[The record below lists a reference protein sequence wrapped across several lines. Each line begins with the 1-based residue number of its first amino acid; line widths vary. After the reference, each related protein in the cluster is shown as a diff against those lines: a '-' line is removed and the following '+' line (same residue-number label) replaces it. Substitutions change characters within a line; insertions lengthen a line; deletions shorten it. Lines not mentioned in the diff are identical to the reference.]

1 MLSVQNYRVAPQ
13 VAFKGDE
20 TNSSKPYQTHAGLK
34 TAAGYS
40 LIGTGLTLGM
50 NKLGKNCLEFLKE
63 GADVIDDAATK
74 ASVNNDIK
82 TFKAA
87 SKKLGITLPI
97 TILASLGCGALV
109 DKLIND
115 KQKAFAQKLDENGKK
130 EVLNTEDRADTTRKG
145 EVYYRSNLGKKVGT
159 VLGAVVLPI
168 LTKTECAIAK
178 TKSPMGI
185 VGNVITGAL
194 GGLILGAITDKV
206 ANNGARK
213 HADNQAVANAEDK
226 VTANAEQE

>member
-20 TNSSKPYQTHAGLK
+20 DGQTKPYQTHAGLK
-34 TAAGYS
+34 TGAGYS
-40 LIGTGLTLGM
+40 LIGAGMTLGM
-50 NKLGKNCLEFLKE
+50 NSLGKTGVKFLKE
-63 GADVIDDAATK
+63 VANDMDEAAK
-74 ASVNNDIK
+74 ASINNDIK

-87 SKKLGITLPI
+87 SKKLGITIPI

-109 DKLIND
+109 DKFIND
-115 KQKAFAQKLDENGKK
+115 KQKNFAQKLDINGKK

-159 VLGAVVLPI
+159 VLGAVVYPAL
-168 LTKTECAIAK
+168 LKTECAIAK
-178 TKSPMGI
+178 TKSPVSI
-185 VGNVITGAL
+185 VVAAITGAL
-194 GGLILGAITDKV
+194 GGLMLGAITDKV

-226 VTANAEQE
+226 VVANAEQE